1 MSNADSLRD
10 WCLLIRDR
18 RWSTAQ
24 KLQLIE
30 NFQTP
35 GHVLSAPDSKR
46 RDCLSG
52 RQGRNHAGVPEQDIQ
67 RDLNWL
73 AEPHNHLIHYYHPD
87 YPGLLRHIPDPP
99 LSLFASGD
107 LSLLN
112 GPGVAMVGSRQ
123 PTPIGVKVTE
133 KMAGPLAELG
143 IAVIS
148 GMALGIDGHAHR
160 AALDVEGPSIAVL
173 GCGLD
178 IVYPARHRSL
188 YNRLAA
194 SGLLISEYPL
204 GYPATQ
210 YTFPARNRIVSG
222 LAKGVVIVEAAER
235 SGTLITARLAIEQNR
250 ELMVVPGSA
259 LSAQYAGSHRL
270 LQQGAALVMSAEDV
284 VHCIAPELA
293 EVLAESSGN
302 ESGVEP
308 TELKGDSDKLL
319 ACVKPESTAVDEIIL
334 ASGLTAAEVSSMLI
348 MLELQGAIARSSDG
362 GYINLR

>member
-1 MSNADSLRD
+1 MSCTNSLHD

-18 RWSTAQ
+18 RWSAAQ
-24 KLQLIE
+24 KFQLIE
-30 NFQTP
+30 HFREPEQILN
-35 GHVLSAPDSKR
+35 APDSERRKR
-46 RDCLSG
+46 LSG
-52 RQGRNHAGVPEQDIQ
+52 RQVRNQAGVSKRDIQ
-67 RDLNWL
+67 RDLDWL
-73 AEPHNHLIHYYHPD
+73 AEPQNHLIHYHHPS
-87 YPGLLRHIPDPP
+87 YPELLRYIPDPP
-99 LSLFASGD
+99 LALFASGNV
-107 LSLLN
+107 SLLN
-112 GPGVAMVGSRQ
+112 DPGVAIVGSRQ
-123 PTPIGVKVTE
+123 PTPVGVQIVKNI
-133 KMAGPLAELG
+133 AGPLAESG
-143 IAVIS
+143 ITVIS

-160 AALDVEGPSIAVL
+160 AALDVQGSSIAVQ
-173 GCGLD
+173 GCGMD

-188 YNRLAA
+188 FHDLEE

-222 LAKGVVIVEAAER
+222 LARGVVIVEAAER
-235 SGTLITARLAIEQNR
+235 SGTLITARLAVEQNR

-293 EVLAESSGN
+293 DALAASRTDPEVESN
-302 ESGVEP
+302 ETP
-308 TELKGDSDKLL
+308 GDSDKLL

-334 ASGLTAAEVSSMLI
+334 ESGLTAAEVSSMLI
-348 MLELQGAIARSSDG
+348 MLELQGTIARSSDG